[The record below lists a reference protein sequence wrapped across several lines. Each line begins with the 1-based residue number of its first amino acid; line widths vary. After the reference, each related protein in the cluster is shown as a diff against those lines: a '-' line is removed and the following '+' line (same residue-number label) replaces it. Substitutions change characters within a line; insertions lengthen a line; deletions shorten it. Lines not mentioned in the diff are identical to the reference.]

1 MRLEMNVEARLGAF
15 HFNGDFETDAEILG
29 IFGPSGAG
37 KTTLLHLIAGLLKP
51 DRGRIALDG
60 EVLLDHDAKAFVPPY
75 RRRMGLVFQDSRLF
89 PHLTVRGNLRF
100 AKGLLRR
107 KSPTVA
113 WNAIV
118 EMLELGPL
126 LSRRIGGLSIGER
139 QRVAI
144 GRALLSS
151 PRLLLLDE
159 PVSAVDAGR
168 RAHILPMLRRITRDL
183 HVPVAIVSHE
193 LSQLLFLTDHLLLIE
208 NGRCL
213 AHGRFAD
220 LLHNAD
226 ALRLLRTGGIT
237 NLLRLRADKH
247 LAPEGITLCSLQGSS
262 ANEVPKSIRGPLARC
277 DPGAELTA
285 TLRPEDIILSLAP
298 AEQISA
304 QNQMPG
310 RIKSLIQNA
319 DRVLCCVDVGA
330 DLFTD
335 VTHRSAAGLD
345 LKPGGKIWCLFKT
358 CAVKY
363 LFEEAHAS
371 NPGEPTPATREVQA
385 DRKAETDSHDRSFPA
400 TRAL

>member
-1 MRLEMNVEARLGAF
+1 MNVEATLGAF
-15 HFNGDFETDAEILG
+15 HFEGEFETDAEILG
-29 IFGPSGAG
+29 VFGPSGAG

-51 DRGRIALDG
+51 DRGRISLDG
-60 EVLLDHDAKAFVPPY
+60 ETLFDHDAKTSVPAH
-75 RRRMGLVFQDSRLF
+75 RRRMGLVFQDNRLF

-107 KSPTVA
+107 RSPTVA
-113 WNAIV
+113 WNAVV
-118 EMLELGPL
+118 EMLDLGPL
-126 LSRRIGGLSIGER
+126 LDRRIGTLSIGER

-183 HVPVAIVSHE
+183 RVPMAIVSHE

-220 LLHNAD
+220 LLHNTD
-226 ALRLLRTGGIT
+226 ALRLLRAGGIT
-237 NLLRLRADKH
+237 NLLRLRADQH
-247 LAPEGITLCSLQGSS
+247 LAAEGITLCSLQGSGE
-262 ANEVPKSIRGPLARC
+262 NEASKSIRGPLTRC
-277 DPGAELTA
+277 DPGTELTA
-285 TLRPEDIILSLAP
+285 TLRPEDIILSPAP
-298 AEQISA
+298 ADQISA

-310 RIKSLIQNA
+310 RIKTLIQNA

-330 DLFTD
+330 DLFVD
-335 VTHRSAAGLD
+335 VTHRSATGLD

-358 CAVKY
+358 CAIKY
-363 LFEEAHAS
+363 LFEE
-371 NPGEPTPATREVQA
+371 VQT